1 MKSIRIKILILVIT
15 CILIVASMV
24 SIFVMQRTESVYT
37 EELEKKIM
45 VETTNNAEKI
55 CNQFS
60 DVESTSS
67 ILLLLV
73 ENLLDEERFTDE
85 VYLNSF
91 IEDIKSSVKDIAN
104 QLSISKSAY
113 IFLFSDNIS
122 RNVWYADLH
131 GDGEIKLQPEADSSL
146 YLNKSSSMNWFNVP
160 SETLEPYWSN
170 PYDGNMDFS
179 VDVAFVSYTRP
190 IIKNGKF
197 YGVVG
202 SDYYYDQLIEYIGN
216 STFHKNGYAFLMDYE
231 GTLLTD
237 SKDDI
242 ESLLDD
248 TSKKE
253 IINNTFG
260 LLSLED
266 AYISYH
272 KLSNG
277 WIYGAINYKDDV
289 FMWYKELQKL
299 LVLVVFFLSTI
310 VVLMAM
316 RVSRII
322 IDPIKRLSVSVEN
335 IGEGD
340 YSKSLDRNL
349 LTLNNEIG
357 KLAKSIEKLRLIQK
371 SSLDR
376 LNEQNN
382 TMELEVVERTEDLV
396 NLKRKLEVSLE
407 ENKLK
412 KDSLVD
418 LNIKMELAINDMR
431 STQLNLIESEKAA
444 SLSLIVTRMAHDFN
458 TPIGSFLTLITYM
471 RKETDSLYKKL
482 NSKELTKKDMIHY
495 FDKCDNTKVL
505 IEENLENIR
514 KLVERFS
521 NLDFYTQNT
530 INTTINVKD
539 HIGFLIKNSDY
550 YKWLDVV
557 LNCPSDLVITTDVA
571 KFSSIIMNLVE
582 NAYLHAYD
590 GENTRLIISVKYH
603 DKMEISI
610 TDFGKGI
617 TQERLKDIFVPYY
630 SETLSN
636 KGSGIGL
643 NVVYNIVTKHFHG
656 KITCT
661 SELNQGTSFDIL
673 IKP

>member
-1 MKSIRIKILILVIT
+1 MKSIRAKILILVIT

-24 SIFVMQRTESVYT
+24 SIFVMQRTASVYT
-37 EELEKKIM
+37 EELEKKLV
-45 VETTNNAEKI
+45 VETTNNAVKI

-60 DVESTSS
+60 DIESTSS

-73 ENLLDEERFTDE
+73 ENLLDEEKFDNE
-85 VYLNSF
+85 IYLDGF
-91 IEDIKSSVKDIAN
+91 IEEIKPSVKEIAH

-113 IFLFSDNIS
+113 IFLYSDNIS

-131 GDGEIKLQPEADSSL
+131 GDGEIFLQPEADSSL
-146 YLNKSSSMNWFNVP
+146 YSNKTSSMDWFNVP
-160 SETLEPYWSN
+160 SKTLKPYWSN

-179 VDVAFVSYTRP
+179 VDVAFVSHTRP
-190 IIKNGKF
+190 IIKDGEF

-202 SDYYYDQLIEYIGN
+202 SDYYYDQLIEYINN
-216 STFHKNGYAFLMDYE
+216 STFYKNGYAFLMSQD
-231 GTLLTD
+231 GTLLTYTED
-237 SKDDI
+237 DVKD
-242 ESLLDD
+242 LLDD
-248 TSKKE
+248 TSRIE
-253 IINNTFG
+253 ITSNTSG

-277 WIYGAINYKDDV
+277 WIYGVFNYKDDV
-289 FMWYKELQKL
+289 FFWYKELKSL
-299 LVLVVFFLSTI
+299 LVIVTFFLSAV
-310 VVLMAM
+310 VVLMAQ
-316 RVSRII
+316 RVSGII
-322 IDPIKRLSVSVEN
+322 IDPIERLTMSVAN
-335 IGEGD
+335 IGDGD

-371 SSLDR
+371 SSLDK
-376 LNEQNN
+376 LNEQND
-382 TMELEVVERTEDLV
+382 TMEQEVVERTEDLI
-396 NLKRKLEVSLE
+396 NLKQKLEVSLE
-407 ENKLK
+407 ENKHK
-412 KDSLVD
+412 KNSLVD
-418 LNIKMELAINDMR
+418 LNIQMELAINDMR

-471 RKETDSLYKKL
+471 RKESDNLYKKL
-482 NSKELTKKDMIHY
+482 INDNLTKKDMIHY
-495 FDKCDNTKVL
+495 FDKSDNSKVL
-505 IEENLENIR
+505 IEENLDNIR

-521 NLDFYTQNT
+521 SLDFYTQNT
-530 INTTINVKD
+530 INTSINVKD

-590 GENTRLIISVKYH
+590 GENTRLVIGVKH
-603 DKMEISI
+603 NDEMEISI

-617 TQERLKDIFVPYY
+617 AQERLKDIFVPYY

-636 KGSGIGL
+636 KGSGLGL

-661 SELNQGTSFDIL
+661 SELNEGTRFDMF

>member
-253 IINNTFG
+253 FINNTFG

-643 NVVYNIVTKHFHG
+643 NVVYNIVTKHFYG

>member
-253 IINNTFG
+253 FINNTFG